1 MENVLMR
8 FCRESNRFTIKIVAG
23 KLGIAAEMYKEM
35 EKGEVLLT
43 RKQAEQLGELYNTD
57 PSYFYKEAIQLDL
70 LQTRMMIIKILKKEN
85 NLLIAKLKKKE
96 AAAIKRN
103 ASASRGDM
111 AAAKRDRMAE
121 RKVN

>member
-8 FCRESNRFTIKIVAG
+8 YCRESKRYTIKTIAD
-23 KLGIAAEMYKEM
+23 KLGIGVGVYKEM

-43 RKQAEQLGELYNTD
+43 RKQAELLGELYNTD

-85 NLLIAKLKKKE
+85 NLLIAKLKKSEVAKVT
-96 AAAIKRN
+96 
-103 ASASRGDM
+103 SFSRGFSSSGSQ
-111 AAAKRDRMAE
+111 
-121 RKVN
+121 